1 MQVACIRMH
10 RGSRLEVVAT
20 AAAVVLTTLLM
31 AGCGGMG
38 AGTMPT
44 QWAGADSRT
53 ASERFR
59 PQYEDYREI
68 SQNEAKTRKWMAG
81 HGLGALDREGDPL
94 NRYLNGVLQRIIRT
108 SPVPDVPARV
118 VTVDTLEG
126 RAAYAAA
133 DGSIH
138 IPYRLLADMDERP
151 DEVSEDAL
159 AFLLA
164 HELAHVLYAH
174 EKSDVIGDIVE
185 IGVVVTEFGTTIAA
199 MVMEFDE
206 EKGAEAKAMTE
217 QAHKAATAGRWA
229 EETFLSPAWTR
240 EQEEGADILAYDLVV
255 RAGYNAGDGAAQL
268 LDLLGLYEDA
278 AQRREESGDD
288 GADPLDLVTI
298 LVKEGSKALDKAS
311 KSHPTVA
318 GRKENLETYVE
329 TYEARMGDEYQYID
343 VRELAWKE
351 YGDRD
356 ILSDADAATVR
367 KLFANFRSAHEA
379 MEALDD
385 NQRERATGFIE
396 TALSAPTTYHATPRI
411 VAARAAG
418 KGERSLEHLRLA
430 LRGPDPS
437 FYTYSL
443 VLRRLAELGEFSDV
457 LTVLEQAEG
466 RFGPFVDLMRWR
478 AAALERLGRTEEAG
492 AARSACYFE
501 NALDKRRST
510 CDTDII
516 DEMH

>member
-1 MQVACIRMH
+1 MQLA
-10 RGSRLEVVAT
+10 GSPVHQGPRLEVVAT

-59 PQYEDYREI
+59 PEYDDYREI
-68 SQNEAKTRKWMAG
+68 SQNEARTRKWMAA

-94 NRYLNGVLQRIIRT
+94 NRYLNGILQRIIRT

-174 EKSDVIGDIVE
+174 EKSDVIGDIIE
-185 IGVVVTEFGTTIAA
+185 ILVVVTEVGTTVAVE
-199 MVMEFDE
+199 VMNFDE
-206 EKGAEAKAMTE
+206 EMGAKAKATAE

-240 EQEEGADILAYDLVV
+240 EQEEAADILAYDLVV
-255 RAGYNAGDGAAQL
+255 RAGYNAGDGAAQF

-278 AQRREESGDD
+278 ARRREESDD
-288 GADPLDLVTI
+288 AGADPLDLGAH
-298 LVKEGSKALDKAS
+298 LVHLGSKVLDKAS

-318 GRKENLETYVE
+318 GRKENLEDYVE

-351 YGDRD
+351 YGDRET
-356 ILSDADAATVR
+356 LSDADAATVR

-385 NQRERATGFIE
+385 NQRERATGLIE
-396 TALSAPTTYHATPRI
+396 AALSAPTTYHATPRM

-418 KGERSLEHLRLA
+418 KGEQSFEHLQLA

-437 FYTYSL
+437 FYTYTL
-443 VLRRLAELGEFSDV
+443 VLRRLAEQGKFGDV
-457 LTVLEQAEG
+457 LDLLEQAEG

-478 AAALERLGRTEEAG
+478 AAALERLDRTEEAR

-501 NALDKRRST
+501 NALDKRRSS
-510 CDTDII
+510 CNTDII
-516 DEMH
+516 R